1 MLLWIA
7 HNFLLKICFRAAVA
21 CAAIHKNTRLN
32 TFCMEYE
39 DEQLKKEL
47 DIDDAMLARFKEI
60 RQNTIEEAGKI
71 LQKGGPIKV
80 LGVSGSSRSAFDM
93 AAENSHSE
101 FLLKAALEEAAV
113 LGAQTDLAA
122 LREYDIQPCKCCYS
136 TANAHCHFYCSCYPK
151 GTPAGDD
158 MSNILYD
165 KVLWADAIIFATP
178 VNNYKISSRMALFL
192 DRCISLDGSL
202 SPADPEATKDKEL
215 NIKHSK
221 FIEMMADPE
230 IPGSGYLRRFT
241 GKVAGMIAT
250 GHEEGASMAMSQL
263 FMAFN
268 NFGMAYPPHCFMY
281 AMSSILKATHEDT
294 PIVGAPQYVAEAKI
308 VAKNVIMMASAL
320 RNENPRWR
328 YDYSSN

>member
-1 MLLWIA
+1 
-7 HNFLLKICFRAAVA
+7 
-21 CAAIHKNTRLN
+21 
-32 TFCMEYE
+32 MEYT

-47 DIDDAMLARFKEI
+47 DIDDAMLARFKEVRANAI
-60 RQNTIEEAGKI
+60 REAAR
-71 LQKGGPIKV
+71 LSQKTGPIRV
-80 LGVSGSSRSAFDM
+80 LGVSGSSRSENDT

-101 FLLKAALEEAAV
+101 FLLKAALEEARAR
-113 LGAQTDLAA
+113 GAQTDLVA

-136 TANAHCHFYCSCYPK
+136 TSNAHCHFYCSCYPK

-158 MSNILYD
+158 MSNIIYD
-165 KVLWADAIIFATP
+165 KILWADAIIFATP

-202 SPADPEATKDKEL
+202 EPANPAATKDKQL

-221 FIEMMADPE
+221 FISLMSDPE

-241 GKVAGMIAT
+241 GKVAGMIAC

-281 AMSSILKATHEDT
+281 AMANILRATYEDT
-294 PIVGAPQYVAEAKI
+294 LIVDAPEFVAEAKV
-308 VAKNVIMMASAL
+308 VAKNVIMMAQAL
-320 RNENPRWR
+320 RSENLVWR
-328 YDYSSN
+328 YDSSIN

>member
-1 MLLWIA
+1 
-7 HNFLLKICFRAAVA
+7 
-21 CAAIHKNTRLN
+21 
-32 TFCMEYE
+32 MEYS

-47 DIDDAMLARFKEI
+47 DIDSAMLARFKEVRRNAI
-60 RQNTIEEAGKI
+60 KEADI
-71 LQKGGPIKV
+71 LAQKTGPVRV
-80 LGVSGSSRSAFDM
+80 LGVSGSSRSENDT

-101 FLLKAALEEAAV
+101 FLLKEALNEAGA
-113 LGAQTDLAA
+113 LGAITEMVA

-136 TANAHCHFYCSCYPK
+136 TTNAHCHFYCSCYPK

-158 MSNILYD
+158 MTNILYD
-165 KVLWADAIIFATP
+165 KVLDADAIIFATP

-202 SPADPEATKDKEL
+202 APANPGATKDREL
-215 NIKHSK
+215 NIKHTR
-221 FIEMMADPE
+221 FIQMMADPK
-230 IPGSGYLRRFT
+230 IPGSGFLRRFT
-241 GKVAGMIAT
+241 GKVAGMIAA

-281 AMSSILKATHEDT
+281 AMSSVLKATHEDT
-294 PIVGAPQYVAEAKI
+294 PIVAAAQYVGEAKV
-308 VAKNVIMMASAL
+308 VAKNVVALAVAL
-320 RNENPRWR
+320 RKESPVWN